1 MQRCCEC
8 ILSEVIQS
16 EKRRKS
22 CSSHTSHQSAL
33 LGIET
38 VRPDTLVSHQ
48 MKRLVLIRVVGL
60 LEDCHIVHTTLM
72 QIAVFIDIDRID
84 LNPDIFKIL
93 FGDLYRLANI
103 MNIGVGPALTR
114 QHQDLLHTGFG
125 DHLHLMLDL
134 LETQFLAADVV
145 VTVKSTVN
153 AVVLTI
159 IGDVE
164 WCKNIYR
171 ISKMIFRDLLRFS
184 RHLLQIWCCCR
195 REKSFKILDRAGLIG
210 KRPLHIG
217 SCVDIIIVCIHGFEH
232 LFLDIRSN
240 DLHSLHIFHMVR
252 AEGRILFQ
260 SVLAL

>member
-1 MQRCCEC
+1 
-8 ILSEVIQS
+8 
-16 EKRRKS
+16 
-22 CSSHTSHQSAL
+22 
-33 LGIET
+33 
-38 VRPDTLVSHQ
+38 

-60 LEDCHIVHTTLM
+60 LEDRHIVHTTLV
-72 QIAVFIDIDRID
+72 QIPVLIDIDRID

-93 FGDLYRLANI
+93 FGDLYCLANI
-103 MNIGVGPALTR
+103 MNIGICPAFACEYQNLFHSGLR
-114 QHQDLLHTGFG
+114 DNLY
-125 DHLHLMLDL
+125 LMLNFFKR
-134 LETQFLAADVV
+134 QFFPADIV

-217 SCVDIIIVCIHGFEH
+217 SCVNIIIVCIHGFEH

-260 SVLAL
+260 SMLAL